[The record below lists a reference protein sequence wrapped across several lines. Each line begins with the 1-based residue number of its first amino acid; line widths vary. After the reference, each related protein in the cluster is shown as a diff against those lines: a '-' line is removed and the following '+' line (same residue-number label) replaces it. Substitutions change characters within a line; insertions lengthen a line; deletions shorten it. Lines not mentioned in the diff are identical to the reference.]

1 MKINHN
7 KSMPID
13 FQLLETL
20 LTEVCAKINALDPK
34 NREAVSAL
42 YEVTFN
48 LFRCCLR
55 LEDRVDGLAKALPPA
70 EACECECNHKK
81 PILEIAGIV
90 PPDIIL
96 KAMEVEMWMKRNGHF
111 HWVLGGIQSREN
123 G

>member
-1 MKINHN
+1 MNSNYNSLESKLTDACLKINT
-7 KSMPID
+7 M
-13 FQLLETL
+13 
-20 LTEVCAKINALDPK
+20 DPE
-34 NREAVSAL
+34 NREAASAL

-55 LEDRVDGLAKALPPA
+55 LEDRVDGLAKALPPG
-70 EACECECNHKK
+70 EACECACNHKK